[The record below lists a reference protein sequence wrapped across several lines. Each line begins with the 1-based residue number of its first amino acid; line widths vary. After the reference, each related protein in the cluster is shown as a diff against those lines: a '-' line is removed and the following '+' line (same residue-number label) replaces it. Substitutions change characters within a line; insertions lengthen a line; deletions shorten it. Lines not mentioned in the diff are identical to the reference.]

1 MRQKFLDHEAVHFI
15 AGRIFSHGGKTYYPG
30 EPIDDARDWK
40 NLETSVRARYLVA
53 VAEDVDVLPPQIK
66 KDVKSE
72 EFAMYKLRADH
83 YLPSIEARDARAAEL
98 VSTFVPLDHTI
109 AEIRNYLEMH
119 PAEAEQVLEQ
129 ERQGKNRVRL
139 VTELEEQLTAPEESI
154 DV

>member
-1 MRQKFLDHEAVHFI
+1 MRQKFLDHEAVHFV

-30 EPIDDARDWK
+30 ESVDDARDWK

-66 KDVKSE
+66 KDVKSI
-72 EFAMYKLRADH
+72 EFAMYKLRAES
-83 YLPSIEARDARAAEL
+83 YQPSIQARDARQVEL
-98 VSTFVPLDHTI
+98 DATFVPLEHTI
-109 AEIRNYLEMH
+109 AEIRNYLNAH
-119 PAEAEQVLEQ
+119 PDKAEQVLDQ
-129 ERQGKNRVRL
+129 EKQGKNRVRL